1 MENHKETPAMPTR
14 HERSDT
20 QRSEGTI
27 EPAHAPMNAPMD
39 APAESVEPANGPD
52 NPSRPIESD
61 ESAGPAVASNA
72 PNEPID
78 SNVLAESAISL
89 GMPEN
94 VSSVPFDPVITPSR
108 PARTISAQATRTEV
122 VAESGK
128 ARSSALQRTS
138 TRQSSAQHVANSR
151 APWYSF
157 ATPALGKMVRWA
169 SRLLRHGGSAL
180 PGQVIERFDRGFLA
194 RTLSELPYG
203 VVLVSGTNGK
213 TTTTRMVASMLESLG
228 LRVFTNPTGSNFT
241 RGVVAALLNKVSL
254 TGKLDADIAVLEL
267 DEAYAVHFVK
277 QIRPRYSLLLNVMRD
292 QLDRFGEI
300 DNTARLLGRVAQATS
315 GTVVLNREDARIA
328 HLAADVPHDA
338 KTTYFG
344 LVNSLRVFFPSDDDM
359 HASDM
364 GQGAHAAATRSANI
378 RTGSSAF
385 ANTLSGMPAP
395 GVLDTGSPRLNLGR
409 KAFESTAQPADV
421 VLKHVGDHEAEFLID
436 GRAVNTSVKLEG
448 VYNLFNAAAALA
460 VVRAVAADGACNADS
475 AIDASDERLMA
486 ALAQVTPAFGRGEV
500 IDVHGTPVELLL
512 VKNPMGFRLSLS
524 SFPPENH
531 DTMIAICDEYADGR
545 DMSWLWD
552 VDFGSLRSEGVAM
565 VSGTRAWDMAL
576 RLEYDQVAVGQ
587 TDTDLEQSVER
598 FVTANPG
605 KPKHMYCT
613 YTAMLR
619 ARAALSRIAPVA
631 DAGVG
636 H

>member
-1 MENHKETPAMPTR
+1 MENHEDTAAMSAMPA
-14 HERSDT
+14 EPEQSDT
-20 QRSEGTI
+20 QRGK
-27 EPAHAPMNAPMD
+27 D
-39 APAESVEPANGPD
+39 ADGLVHVANV
-52 NPSRPIESD
+52 PI
-61 ESAGPAVASNA
+61 NT
-72 PNEPID
+72 NT
-78 SNVLAESAISL
+78 LAESAISL
-89 GMPEN
+89 GMPDN
-94 VSSVPFDPVITPSR
+94 VSSIPLDVATVPSR
-108 PARTISAQATRTEV
+108 PARTISAQATQTEV
-122 VAESGK
+122 VPESESEE
-128 ARSSALQRTS
+128 AQEPAAQ
-138 TRQSSAQHVANSR
+138 QSSAQEASEQQQATVPPR
-151 APWYSF
+151 APWYAF
-157 ATPALGKMVRWA
+157 VTPALGKMVRWA
-169 SRLLRHGGSAL
+169 SRLSRHGGSAL

-194 RTLSELPYG
+194 RTLAELPYG

-213 TTTTRMVASMLESLG
+213 TTTTRMVASVLESLG

-241 RGVVAALLNKVSL
+241 RGVVSALLGEVDLK
-254 TGKLDADIAVLEL
+254 GRLDADIAVLEL

-277 QIRPRYSLLLNVMRD
+277 QFRPRYSLLLNVMRD

-300 DNTARLLGRVAQATS
+300 DNTARLLSHVAQATS

-328 HLAADVPHDA
+328 HLAADVPHDTKVA
-338 KTTYFG
+338 YFG

-364 GQGAHAAATRSANI
+364 AQDESNAADRSASV
-378 RTGSSAF
+378 RTGSDVFASAR
-385 ANTLSGMPAP
+385 SGMPAP
-395 GVLDTGSPRLNLGR
+395 GVRDTGSPRLNLGR
-409 KAFESTAQPADV
+409 AAFESTAQPADV

-460 VVRAVAADGACNADS
+460 VVRAVAADSADS
-475 AIDASDERLMA
+475 AADNAGDGDSAGDNDRAINASDERLMR

-500 IDVHGTPVELLL
+500 IDVNGTPVELLL
-512 VKNPMGFRLSLS
+512 VKNPMGFRLSLA

-552 VDFGSLRSEGVAM
+552 VDFGSLRGEGVAM

-576 RLEYDQVAVGQ
+576 RLEYDQVPVGQ

-605 KPKHMYCT
+605 RPKHMYCT

-619 ARAALSRIAPVA
+619 ARSALSHIAQVA

>member
-1 MENHKETPAMPTR
+1 MENHEDTAAMSAMPA
-14 HERSDT
+14 EPEQSDT
-20 QRSEGTI
+20 QRGK
-27 EPAHAPMNAPMD
+27 D
-39 APAESVEPANGPD
+39 ADGLVHVANV
-52 NPSRPIESD
+52 PI
-61 ESAGPAVASNA
+61 NT
-72 PNEPID
+72 NT
-78 SNVLAESAISL
+78 LAESAISL
-89 GMPEN
+89 GMPDN
-94 VSSVPFDPVITPSR
+94 VSSIPLDVATVPSR
-108 PARTISAQATRTEV
+108 PARTISAQATQTEV
-122 VAESGK
+122 VPESESEE
-128 ARSSALQRTS
+128 AQEPAAQ
-138 TRQSSAQHVANSR
+138 QSSAQEASEQQQATVPPR
-151 APWYSF
+151 APWYAF
-157 ATPALGKMVRWA
+157 VTPALGKMVRWA
-169 SRLLRHGGSAL
+169 SRLSRHGGSAL

-194 RTLSELPYG
+194 RTLAELPYG

-213 TTTTRMVASMLESLG
+213 TTTTRMVASVLESLG

-241 RGVVAALLNKVSL
+241 RGVVSALLGEVDLK
-254 TGKLDADIAVLEL
+254 GRLDADIAVLEL

-277 QIRPRYSLLLNVMRD
+277 QFRPRYSLLLNVMRD

-300 DNTARLLGRVAQATS
+300 DNTARLLSHVAQATS

-328 HLAADVPHDA
+328 HLAADVPHDTKVA
-338 KTTYFG
+338 YFG

-364 GQGAHAAATRSANI
+364 AQGESNAADRSASA
-378 RTGSSAF
+378 RTGSDVFASAR
-385 ANTLSGMPAP
+385 SGMPAP
-395 GVLDTGSPRLNLGR
+395 GVRDTGSPRLNLGR
-409 KAFESTAQPADV
+409 AAFESTAQPADV

-436 GRAVNTSVKLEG
+436 GRAVSTSVKLEG

-460 VVRAVAADGACNADS
+460 VVRAVAADSAADNAGAADS
-475 AIDASDERLMA
+475 AGDGDSASSDNGRAINVSAIDTSAINASDERLMH

-500 IDVHGTPVELLL
+500 IDVNGTPVELLL
-512 VKNPMGFRLSLS
+512 VKNPMGFRLSLA

-552 VDFGSLRSEGVAM
+552 VDFGSLRGEGVAM

-576 RLEYDQVAVGQ
+576 RLEYDQVPVGQ
-587 TDTDLEQSVER
+587 TDTDLEQSVES

-605 KPKHMYCT
+605 RPKHMYCT

-619 ARAALSRIAPVA
+619 ARSALSHFAQVA

-636 H
+636 R